1 MKKTI
6 IILAA
11 AIIAVLVAFSLP
23 TIASAGDCHGCGPSK
38 SKFQ

>member
-11 AIIAVLVAFSLP
+11 AIVAVLVVMSFP
-23 TIASAGDCHGCGPSK
+23 TIASADPCHGCGPHK
-38 SKFQ
+38 SKFE